1 MGSYHNQSCVLY
13 YMTMSPYQINHQK
26 SCGFKYKSLN
36 KSWLPV
42 AHCCIY
48 YVFHLPLS
56 AKPVS
61 TSFGSSEGWKL
72 HFKLLDY
79 NLFFLGG
86 GMPTQPIQEIDL
98 IWTVGLLHHWQPLIE
113 KVIEISEIHV
123 GDRNRKS

>member
-1 MGSYHNQSCVLY
+1 MVLN
-13 YMTMSPYQINHQK
+13 TRVSIKADYQQPTAAYN
-26 SCGFKYKSLN
+26 
-36 KSWLPV
+36 
-42 AHCCIY
+42 Y

-79 NLFFLGG
+79 NFFFFGG
-86 GMPTQPIQEIDL
+86 GGDAPTTHRGNRPYMN
-98 IWTVGLLHHWQPLIE
+98 HWQPLME